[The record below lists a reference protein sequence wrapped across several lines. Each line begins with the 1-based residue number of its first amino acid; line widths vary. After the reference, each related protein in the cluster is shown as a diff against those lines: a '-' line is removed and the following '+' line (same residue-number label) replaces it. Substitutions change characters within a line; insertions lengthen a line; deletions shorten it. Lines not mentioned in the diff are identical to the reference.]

1 MSAHLS
7 VRQIAL
13 EFFERHFGYCRRV
26 AHAGLSKFDDF
37 LGYHPRRRIIGQF
50 HPEFPAYR
58 FELPAQELDPREM
71 V

>member
-1 MSAHLS
+1 
-7 VRQIAL
+7 
-13 EFFERHFGYCRRV
+13 
-26 AHAGLSKFDDF
+26 LSKFDDF

-71 V
+71 VLAKAVPDSRCSRSRKRMMLGSVIVN